1 VARRQTAAPEMNA
14 AAVCPSAPGYF
25 LVVAN
30 CGRSLVVLRS
40 AIANNHAG
48 FLGSE
53 EVDCCH
59 GQIAG
64 AETNVRSDS
73 VKMNLKATTFF
84 LGLGIQVLLPRM
96 SCPLWAQVTGA
107 VLSGT
112 ITDPSGAV
120 VPNAKSSIKN
130 VTTGQATETEASSAG
145 VYNVPNL
152 APGDYE
158 VSISAEGLGTKV
170 ANVTLT
176 VGAKQT
182 MDLALIAVSG
192 NAAKLSLG
200 DLGFPSDQAQGN
212 AQDQARLDRRS
223 HMLKMHQ
230 RFGLITLA
238 PLIAAIATSGLAGGR
253 HSTAIGR
260 DVHGGLGS
268 LTADMYFMTAYYA
281 LRAPTMPGTT
291 TRGPIRLH
299 KAMAWIHVPGMI
311 LTPILGAMAFS
322 QENRGEK
329 VHGIAMAHSAVADV
343 TYTALGIA
351 VVSVSIKF

>member
-1 VARRQTAAPEMNA
+1 M
-14 AAVCPSAPGYF
+14 
-25 LVVAN
+25 
-30 CGRSLVVLRS
+30 
-40 AIANNHAG
+40 
-48 FLGSE
+48 
-53 EVDCCH
+53 D
-59 GQIAG
+59 
-64 AETNVRSDS
+64 
-73 VKMNLKATTFF
+73 LKAPTFM
-84 LGLGIQVLLPRM
+84 LGLGIQVLSLLL
-96 SCPLWAQVTGA
+96 SGPLRAQVA
-107 VLSGT
+107 VAALSGT

-120 VPNAKSSIKN
+120 VPNAKISVKN
-130 VTTGQATETEASSAG
+130 VTTGQSSEAETNTAG
-145 VYNVPNL
+145 IYSVPNL
-152 APGDYE
+152 LPGDYE
-158 VSISAEGLGTKV
+158 VSISAEGFGTKV

-176 VGAKQT
+176 VGAKLT
-182 MDLALIAVSG
+182 MDLALIVASA
-192 NAAKLSLG
+192 NAAKPSLG
-200 DLGFPSDQAQGN
+200 DLGFPADQAQGN

-238 PLIAAIATSGLAGGR
+238 PLIATIATSGLAAGK

-281 LRAPTMPGTT
+281 LRAPTIPGTT

-299 KAMAWIHVPGMI
+299 KALAWIHAPGMI

-343 TYTALGIA
+343 TYAALGIA

>member
-1 VARRQTAAPEMNA
+1 M
-14 AAVCPSAPGYF
+14 
-25 LVVAN
+25 
-30 CGRSLVVLRS
+30 
-40 AIANNHAG
+40 
-48 FLGSE
+48 
-53 EVDCCH
+53 D
-59 GQIAG
+59 
-64 AETNVRSDS
+64 
-73 VKMNLKATTFF
+73 LKAATFM
-84 LGLGIQVLLPRM
+84 LGLGIQVLSLLL
-96 SCPLWAQVTGA
+96 SSPLRAQVA
-107 VLSGT
+107 VAALSGT

-120 VPNAKSSIKN
+120 VPNAKISVKN
-130 VTTGQATETEASSAG
+130 VTTGQSSETETNTAG
-145 VYNVPNL
+145 IYSVPNL
-152 APGDYE
+152 MPGDYE
-158 VSISAEGLGTKV
+158 VSISAEGFGTKV

-182 MDLALIAVSG
+182 MDLALIVASS
-192 NAAKLSLG
+192 NAAKPSLG
-200 DLGFPSDQAQGN
+200 DLGFPADQAQGN

-238 PLIAAIATSGLAGGR
+238 PLIATIATSGLAAGK

-281 LRAPTMPGTT
+281 LRAPTIPGTT

-299 KAMAWIHVPGMI
+299 KALAWIHAPGMI

-343 TYTALGIA
+343 TYAALGIA